1 LFGSNFRAEEVKFL
15 SVKHSSTDNTDVVKY
30 LLLGFEYEISQL
42 CEIVEGIKPHGG
54 SSDME
59 TPPPL

>member
-1 LFGSNFRAEEVKFL
+1 VEEGKFL
-15 SVKHSSTDNTDVVKY
+15 SDPQSIYRSSDNTDIVKY

-42 CEIVEGIKPHGG
+42 CEIVGGIKPQGG